1 MLSKLVGLP
10 IFSYFYFSFVAAALA
25 ALPPKANKRRRRR
38 AGGDAEKAR
47 RMRRLDPETYTWP
60 EIEVLSGASLVHAWL
75 RGDGGFL
82 SSLLPLFVLFYFYI
96 YGYKNDETSSRAPA
110 GGKLLARSDESC
122 EGGEK
127 GAGEDLRTGA
137 TFVFRLRGG
146 KEQRYCANSLCQSP
160 WPLARPMRIV
170 NSKFYNLGL
179 HVLLYSFRQRIMCL
193 STTLLPGVSRCG
205 VLVRG
210 AGMNSDAF
218 TRFRKEA

>member
-1 MLSKLVGLP
+1 
-10 IFSYFYFSFVAAALA
+10 
-25 ALPPKANKRRRRR
+25 
-38 AGGDAEKAR
+38 
-47 RMRRLDPETYTWP
+47 MRRLDPETYTWP

-127 GAGEDLRTGA
+127 GAGEDLRIGA
-137 TFVFRLRGG
+137 TFVWVEKNKGTAPIRF
-146 KEQRYCANSLCQSP
+146 ASP
-160 WPLARPMRIV
+160 SGPLARPMQIV

-179 HVLLYSFRQRIMCL
+179 HVLFVQFSSTNYVPVDHPASWRLKMWRAGKRRRHEFRRFYTISKRGMKFRRF
-193 STTLLPGVSRCG
+193 SGYTFSKEKRHEIRTDFNIKHFSRNAKG
-205 VLVRG
+205 IIL
-210 AGMNSDAF
+210 
-218 TRFRKEA
+218 RFCRL